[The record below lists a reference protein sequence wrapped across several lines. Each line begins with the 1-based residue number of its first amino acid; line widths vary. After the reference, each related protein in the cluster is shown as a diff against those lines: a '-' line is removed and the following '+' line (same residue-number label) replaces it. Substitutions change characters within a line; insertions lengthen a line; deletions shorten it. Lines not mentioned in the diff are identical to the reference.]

1 MARDLWLKQL
11 RIAGADPRAVED
23 VLTSDVPADGLQH
36 AGSAVVRAGHT
47 DLLATIAGLLIEGL
61 GGRGWTGDAE
71 LIDELNHYVDHTTA
85 DLVGLPVELDQL
97 GEALD
102 QSAGTESF
110 IDL

>member
-1 MARDLWLKQL
+1 
-11 RIAGADPRAVED
+11 
-23 VLTSDVPADGLQH
+23 
-36 AGSAVVRAGHT
+36 
-47 DLLATIAGLLIEGL
+47 
-61 GGRGWTGDAE
+61 GDAE

-110 IDL
+110 IDLVL